1 MMFFVGKPVA
11 EPNSSAIRERRTM
24 TRANLQYRLACSPAL
39 HSAPAATSFAIALIV
54 WYAEPWPGILAVVL
68 NNRTRSLMHS
78 SIFLFT
84 LPAAGD
90 AVI

>member
-1 MMFFVGKPVA
+1 MA
-11 EPNSSAIRERRTM
+11 
-24 TRANLQYRLACSPAL
+24 RANLQLRLAGSPAL
-39 HSAPAATSFAIALIV
+39 RYSPAATSFAIALTV
-54 WYAEPWPGILAVVL
+54 WYAEPCPGILAVVL
-68 NNRTRSLMHS
+68 DNRTRSLMHS